1 MTPPMPRTGAVSLV
15 IIVFGLTA
23 LAGCGSSS
31 GPTTSTHQRVAE
43 SPQDPAHMPKSWKRR
58 VDRQHGLQIGVPSGW
73 KSRIAGRSLLMRSP
87 DHLVALS
94 LAASRGE
101 AALSTPPAKFARRA
115 FASLT
120 GYRHDLVA
128 GPVRSIGATPL
139 DTASVRA
146 QGVAKRGGV
155 RQKVELVVLRRDH
168 IVSYTAVI
176 AANAKLAPHGEID
189 LARRIL
195 RTLRDRPPA
204 QAARSGRSG

>member
-1 MTPPMPRTGAVSLV
+1 MTPQMPRTVAVSLV
-15 IIVFGLTA
+15 TIVLGLTA

-31 GPTTSTHQRVAE
+31 TTSTHQRVAE
-43 SPQDPAHMPKSWKRR
+43 SPQDAAHMPKSWKRR
-58 VDRQHGLQIGVPSGW
+58 VDRRQGLQIGVPSGW

-139 DTASVRA
+139 DTAAVRA
-146 QGVAKRGGV
+146 QGVAKRSGV